1 MSSLVARAQLVAAV
15 AAQYSDHVDKEGRFP
30 SEAVRAMKEARL
42 LSAYIPREF
51 GGEGADLA
59 EIAEVVSVI
68 SQACASAGMTYAMH
82 QIKVSSVI
90 SHGDK
95 AEWHQ
100 EFMRRISRE
109 QLLVAS
115 ATTEGG
121 IGGNLRNSICAVE
134 RLAGDRFSLVKD
146 GTVISYGRDADAI
159 LITARSAPDA
169 PASDQ
174 VMAVLTKDQ
183 YKLELTGVWDAM
195 GMRGTCSD
203 NFKFSAEGDVAQIL
217 PNDFGEIAAKSML
230 AICHILWSAV
240 WYGIASSA
248 VSRAQSFVRAE
259 ARRNPGQTP
268 PGALRVAEAANMLQ
282 LMRSNTIAG
291 LSRFAMAK
299 ANDDDLGSVGFIVA
313 MNNIKIG
320 ASRMVVD
327 IINHALLITG
337 INGYRNNTPYS
348 VGRHMRDALSAQI
361 MISNDRIFGNVA
373 NLLLMHR
380 LDPSLAA

>member
-1 MSSLVARAQLVAAV
+1 MSSLVARAQLVGAV
-15 AAQYSDHVDKEGRFP
+15 AAQYCDDVDKEGRFP

-42 LSAYIPREF
+42 LSAFIPREF
-51 GGEGADLA
+51 GGEGADLS
-59 EIAEVVSVI
+59 EIAEVVSII

-100 EFMRRISRE
+100 DFMRRISRD

-121 IGGNLRNSICAVE
+121 VGGNLRNSICAVE
-134 RLAGDRFSLVKD
+134 RDGDRFTLAKD
-146 GTVISYGRDADAI
+146 GCVISYGRDADAI
-159 LITARSAPDA
+159 LITARSRPDA

-203 NFKFSAEGDVAQIL
+203 NFKFSAQGDVAQIL

-291 LSRFAMAK
+291 LSRFAGAQH
-299 ANDDDLGSVGFIVA
+299 NEDDLGSVGFIVA

>member
-15 AAQYSDHVDKEGRFP
+15 AAQYSEQVDQEGRFP
-30 SEAVRAMKEARL
+30 AESVRAMKEARL
-42 LSAYIPREF
+42 LSAFIPREF
-51 GGEGADLA
+51 GGEGADLS
-59 EIAEVVSVI
+59 EIAEVVSII
-68 SQACASAGMTYAMH
+68 SQSCASAGMTYAMH
-82 QIKVSSVI
+82 QIKVSSLI
-90 SHGDK
+90 SHGGM
-95 AEWHQ
+95 AEWHRD
-100 EFMRRISRE
+100 FMRRICQE

-121 IGGNLRNSICAVE
+121 IGGNLRNSACAVE
-134 RLAGDRFSLVKD
+134 RNGDRFKLVKD
-146 GTVISYGRDADAI
+146 GTCISYGRDADAI

-169 PASDQ
+169 PPSDQ
-174 VMAVLTKDQ
+174 VMAVVTKDQ
-183 YKLELTGVWDAM
+183 YKLELTNPWDAL

-203 NFKFSAEGDVAQIL
+203 NFKFSAEGDVQQIL
-217 PNDFGEIAAKSML
+217 PSDFGEIAAKSML

-248 VSRAQSFVRAE
+248 LGRAQAFVRAE
-259 ARRNPGQTP
+259 ARRTPNQTP

-291 LSRFAMAK
+291 LSRFAK
-299 ANDDDLGSVGFIVA
+299 AQRDEDDLGSVGFIVA

-337 INGYRNNTPYS
+337 INGYRNNSPYS

-380 LDPSLAA
+380 LDPALVA

>member
-1 MSSLVARAQLVAAV
+1 MSSLVARAQLVGAV
-15 AAQYSDHVDKEGRFP
+15 AAQYCEDVDKEGRFP

-42 LSAYIPREF
+42 LSAFIPRAF
-51 GGEGADLA
+51 GGEGADLS
-59 EIAEVVSVI
+59 EIAEVVSII

-100 EFMRRISRE
+100 DFMRRISRD

-121 IGGNLRNSICAVE
+121 VGGNLRNSICAVE
-134 RLAGDRFSLVKD
+134 RDGDRFTLAKD
-146 GTVISYGRDADAI
+146 GCVISYGRDADAI
-159 LITARSAPDA
+159 LITARSRPDA

-203 NFKFSAEGDVAQIL
+203 NFKFSAEGDVAQVL

-291 LSRFAMAK
+291 LSRFADAK
-299 ANDDDLGSVGFIVA
+299 LDEDDLGSVGFIVA

>member
-1 MSSLVARAQLVAAV
+1 MSSLVARAQLVGAV
-15 AAQYSDHVDKEGRFP
+15 AAQYCDDVDKEGRFP

-42 LSAYIPREF
+42 LSAFIPREF
-51 GGEGADLA
+51 GGEGADLS
-59 EIAEVVSVI
+59 EIAEVVSII

-100 EFMRRISRE
+100 DFMRRISRD

-121 IGGNLRNSICAVE
+121 VGGNLRNSICAVE
-134 RLAGDRFSLVKD
+134 RDGDSFTLAKD
-146 GTVISYGRDADAI
+146 GCVISYGRDADAI
-159 LITARSAPDA
+159 LITARSRPDA

-183 YKLELTGVWDAM
+183 YRLELTGVWDAL

-203 NFKFSAEGDVAQIL
+203 NFKFSAQGDVAQIL

-259 ARRNPGQTP
+259 ARRSPGQTP

-291 LSRFAMAK
+291 LSRFAGAK
-299 ANDDDLGSVGFIVA
+299 NDEDDLGSVGFIVA

>member
-1 MSSLVARAQLVAAV
+1 MSSLVARAQLVGAV
-15 AAQYSDHVDKEGRFP
+15 AAQYCENVDKEGRFP

-59 EIAEVVSVI
+59 EIAEVCSII
-68 SQACASAGMTYAMH
+68 SQSCASAGMTYAMH
-82 QIKVSSVI
+82 QIKLSSVI
-90 SHGDK
+90 SHG
-95 AEWHQ
+95 ANVEWHR
-100 EFMRRISRE
+100 EFMRRVSRD

-134 RLAGDRFSLVKD
+134 RNGDRFKLVKD
-146 GTVISYGRDADAI
+146 GTCISYGRDADAI
-159 LITARSAPDA
+159 LITARSSRDA

-183 YKLELTGVWDAM
+183 YNLEMIGAWDAM

-230 AICHILWSAV
+230 AICHILWSAI

-259 ARRNPGQTP
+259 ARRNPSQTP

-282 LMRSNTIAG
+282 LMRSNTVAG
-291 LSRFAMAK
+291 LTRFSRAQE
-299 ANDDDLGSVGFIVA
+299 NEDDLGSVGFIVA

-320 ASRMVVD
+320 ASRTVVD

-380 LDPSLAA
+380 LDPSLAV

>member
-15 AAQYSDHVDKEGRFP
+15 ASQYSDQVDKEGRFP
-30 SEAVRAMKEARL
+30 TEAVRAMKEARL

-51 GGEGADLA
+51 GGEGASLA
-59 EIAEVVSVI
+59 EIAEVCSVI
-68 SQACASAGMTYAMH
+68 SQSCSSAGMTFAMH
-82 QIKVSSVI
+82 QIKVSSLI
-90 SHGDK
+90 SHGCEAD
-95 AEWHQ
+95 WHRD
-100 EFMRRISRE
+100 FMRRICQE

-121 IGGNLRNSICAVE
+121 IGGNLRNSACAVE
-134 RLAGDRFSLVKD
+134 RNGDRFTLVKD
-146 GTVISYGRDADAI
+146 GTCISYGRDADAI

-169 PASDQ
+169 PPSDQ
-174 VMAVLTKDQ
+174 VMAVVTKDQ
-183 YKLELTGVWDAM
+183 YKLELTNPWDAL

-203 NFKFSAEGDVAQIL
+203 NFKFSAEGDVQQIL
-217 PNDFGEIAAKSML
+217 PSDFGEIAAKSML

-248 VSRAQSFVRAE
+248 LGRAQAFVRAE
-259 ARRNPGQTP
+259 ARRTPNQTP

-291 LSRFAMAK
+291 LSRFAK
-299 ANDDDLGSVGFIVA
+299 AQRDEDDLGSVGFIVA

-337 INGYRNNTPYS
+337 INGYRNNSPYS

-380 LDPSLAA
+380 LDPALVA

>member
-15 AAQYSDHVDKEGRFP
+15 AAQYSDQVDQEGRFP
-30 SEAVRAMKEARL
+30 AEAVRAMKEARL
-42 LSAYIPREF
+42 MSAFIQREF
-51 GGEGADLA
+51 GGEGAELG
-59 EIAEVVSVI
+59 EIAEVVSII

-82 QIKVSSVI
+82 QIKVSSLI
-90 SHGDK
+90 NHGAM
-95 AEWHQ
+95 AEWHRQ
-100 EFMRRISRE
+100 FMRRICDE
-109 QLLVAS
+109 QLLVGS

-121 IGGNLRNSICAVE
+121 VGGNLRNSICAVE
-134 RLAGDRFSLVKD
+134 RRGDRFTLNKD
-146 GTVISYGRDADAI
+146 GTLISYGAAADAI
-159 LITARSAPDA
+159 LITARSGPDA

-183 YKLELTGVWDAM
+183 YKLDLLQKWDAL

-203 NFKFSAEGDVAQIL
+203 NFKFSSEGAVEQIL
-217 PNDFGEIAAKSML
+217 PADFGEIAAKSML

-248 VSRAQSFVRAE
+248 LSRAQSFVRAE
-259 ARRNPGQTP
+259 ARRNPSQTP

-282 LMRSNTIAG
+282 MMRSNTIAG
-291 LSRFAMAK
+291 LSRYARAH
-299 ANDDDLGSVGFIVA
+299 DSEDDLGSVGFIVS

-320 ASRMVVD
+320 ASRMAVD

-337 INGYRNNTPYS
+337 IHGYRNNSPYS
-348 VGRHMRDALSAQI
+348 VGRHMRDALSAPI
-361 MISNDRIFGNVA
+361 MISNDRIFGNVS

-380 LDPSLAA
+380 LDPSLTG

>member
-1 MSSLVARAQLVAAV
+1 MSSLVARAQLVGAV
-15 AAQYSDHVDKEGRFP
+15 AAQYCEHVDKEGRFP

-42 LSAYIPREF
+42 LSAFIPKAF
-51 GGEGADLA
+51 GGEGAELS
-59 EIAEVVSVI
+59 EIAEVVSII

-82 QIKVSSVI
+82 QIKLSSVI

-95 AEWHQ
+95 AAWHQ
-100 EFMRRISRE
+100 DFMRRISRD

-134 RLAGDRFSLVKD
+134 RDGDRFTLAKD
-146 GTVISYGRDADAI
+146 GCVISYGRDADAI
-159 LITARSAPDA
+159 LITARSRPDA

-174 VMAVLTKDQ
+174 VMAVLTNDQ
-183 YKLELTGVWDAM
+183 YTLELTGTWDAM

-203 NFKFSAEGDVAQIL
+203 SFKFSAQGDVAQIL

-248 VSRAQSFVRAE
+248 VSRAQSFVRSE
-259 ARRNPGQTP
+259 ARRNPSQTP

-291 LSRFAMAK
+291 LSRFAQAQH
-299 ANDDDLGSVGFIVA
+299 NEDDLGSVGFIVA

>member
-1 MSSLVARAQLVAAV
+1 MSSLVARAQLVGAV
-15 AAQYSDHVDKEGRFP
+15 AAQYCDHVDKEGRFP

-42 LSAYIPREF
+42 LSAFIPKEF
-51 GGEGADLA
+51 GGEGADLS
-59 EIAEVVSVI
+59 EIAEVVSII

-95 AEWHQ
+95 DPWHQ
-100 EFMRRISRE
+100 DFMRRISRE

-121 IGGNLRNSICAVE
+121 IGGNLRNSICAIE
-134 RLAGDRFSLVKD
+134 RDGDRFRLAKD
-146 GTVISYGRDADAI
+146 GCVISYGRDADAI

-174 VMAVLTKDQ
+174 VMAVLTRDQ
-183 YKLELTGVWDAM
+183 YKLELTGTWDAM

-203 NFKFSAEGDVAQIL
+203 SFKFESEGAVAQIL

-259 ARRNPGQTP
+259 ARRNPSQTP

-291 LSRFAMAK
+291 LSRFAQAK
-299 ANDDDLGSVGFIVA
+299 HNEDDLGSVGFIVA

>member
-1 MSSLVARAQLVAAV
+1 MSSLVARAQLVGAV
-15 AAQYSDHVDKEGRFP
+15 AAQYCDHVDKEGRFP

-42 LSAYIPREF
+42 LSAFIPKEF
-51 GGEGADLA
+51 GGEGADLS
-59 EIAEVVSVI
+59 EIAEVVSII

-95 AEWHQ
+95 DPWHQ
-100 EFMRRISRE
+100 DFMRRISRD

-121 IGGNLRNSICAVE
+121 IGGNLRNSICAIE
-134 RLAGDRFSLVKD
+134 RDGDRFRLAKD
-146 GTVISYGRDADAI
+146 GCVISYGRDADAI

-174 VMAVLTKDQ
+174 VMAVLTRDQ
-183 YKLELTGVWDAM
+183 YKLELTGTWDAM

-203 NFKFSAEGDVAQIL
+203 SFKFESEGAVAQIL

-259 ARRNPGQTP
+259 ARRNPSQTP

-291 LSRFAMAK
+291 LSRFAEAK
-299 ANDDDLGSVGFIVA
+299 HNEDDLGSVGFIVA

>member
-1 MSSLVARAQLVAAV
+1 MSSLVARAQLVGAV
-15 AAQYSDHVDKEGRFP
+15 AAQYCDHVDKEGRFP

-42 LSAYIPREF
+42 LSAFIPKEF
-51 GGEGADLA
+51 GGEGADLS
-59 EIAEVVSVI
+59 EIAEVVSII

-95 AEWHQ
+95 DSWHQ

-121 IGGNLRNSICAVE
+121 IGGNLRNSICAIE
-134 RLAGDRFSLVKD
+134 RDGDRFRLAKD
-146 GTVISYGRDADAI
+146 GCVISYGRDADAI

-174 VMAVLTKDQ
+174 VMAVLTRDQ
-183 YKLELTGVWDAM
+183 YKLELTGTWDAM

-203 NFKFSAEGDVAQIL
+203 SFKFESEGAVAQIL

-259 ARRNPGQTP
+259 ARRNPSQTP

-291 LSRFAMAK
+291 LSRFAEAK
-299 ANDDDLGSVGFIVA
+299 HNEDDLGSVGFIVA

>member
-1 MSSLVARAQLVAAV
+1 MSSLVARAQLVGAV
-15 AAQYSDHVDKEGRFP
+15 AAQYCDHVDKEGRFP

-42 LSAYIPREF
+42 LSAFIPKEF

-59 EIAEVVSVI
+59 EIAEVVSII
-68 SQACASAGMTYAMH
+68 SQACASSGMTYAMH
-82 QIKVSSVI
+82 QIKLSSVI

-95 AEWHQ
+95 AAWHQ
-100 EFMRRISRE
+100 DFMRLISRD

-121 IGGNLRNSICAVE
+121 IGGNLRNSICAIE
-134 RLAGDRFSLVKD
+134 RDGERFKLAKD
-146 GTVISYGRDADAI
+146 GCVISYGRDADAI

-183 YKLELTGVWDAM
+183 YKLELTGVWDTM

-203 NFKFSAEGDVAQIL
+203 SFKFSAEGDVAQIL

-248 VSRAQSFVRAE
+248 VSRAQSFVRTE

-291 LSRFAMAK
+291 LSRFAQSQQ
-299 ANDDDLGSVGFIVA
+299 NEDDLGSVGFIVA

>member
-1 MSSLVARAQLVAAV
+1 VSSLVARAQLVGAV
-15 AAQYSDHVDKEGRFP
+15 AAQYCEHVDKEGRFP

-42 LSAYIPREF
+42 LSAFIPKEF
-51 GGEGADLA
+51 GGEGAELS
-59 EIAEVVSVI
+59 EIAEVVSII

-82 QIKVSSVI
+82 QIKLSSVI

-95 AEWHQ
+95 AAWHQ
-100 EFMRRISRE
+100 DFMRRISRD

-134 RLAGDRFSLVKD
+134 RDGDRFTLAKD
-146 GTVISYGRDADAI
+146 GCVISYGRDADAI
-159 LITARSAPDA
+159 LITARSRPDA

-174 VMAVLTKDQ
+174 VMAVLTNDQ
-183 YKLELTGVWDAM
+183 YTLELTGTWDAM

-203 NFKFSAEGDVAQIL
+203 SFKFSAQGDVAQIL

-248 VSRAQSFVRAE
+248 VSRAQSFVRSE
-259 ARRNPGQTP
+259 ARRNPSQTP

-291 LSRFAMAK
+291 LSRFAQAQH
-299 ANDDDLGSVGFIVA
+299 NEDDLGSVGFIVA

>member
-1 MSSLVARAQLVAAV
+1 MSSLVARAQLVGAV
-15 AAQYSDHVDKEGRFP
+15 AAQYCEHVDKEGRFP

-42 LSAYIPREF
+42 LSAFIPKEF
-51 GGEGADLA
+51 GGEGAELS
-59 EIAEVVSVI
+59 EIAEVVSII

-82 QIKVSSVI
+82 QIKLSSVI

-95 AEWHQ
+95 AAWHQ
-100 EFMRRISRE
+100 DFMRRISRD

-134 RLAGDRFSLVKD
+134 RDGDRFTLAKD
-146 GTVISYGRDADAI
+146 GCVISYGRDADAI
-159 LITARSAPDA
+159 LITARSRPDA

-174 VMAVLTKDQ
+174 VMAVLTNDQ
-183 YKLELTGVWDAM
+183 YTLELTGTWDAM

-203 NFKFSAEGDVAQIL
+203 SFKFSAHGDVAQIL

-259 ARRNPGQTP
+259 ARRNPSQTP

-291 LSRFAMAK
+291 LSRFAQAQH
-299 ANDDDLGSVGFIVA
+299 NEDDLGSVGFIVA

>member
-1 MSSLVARAQLVAAV
+1 MSSLVARAQLVGAV
-15 AAQYSDHVDKEGRFP
+15 AAQYCDDVDKEGRFP

-42 LSAYIPREF
+42 LSAFIPREF
-51 GGEGADLA
+51 GGEGADLS
-59 EIAEVVSVI
+59 EIAEVVSII

-100 EFMRRISRE
+100 DFMRRISRD

-121 IGGNLRNSICAVE
+121 VGGNLRNSICAVE
-134 RLAGDRFSLVKD
+134 RDGDSFTLAKD
-146 GTVISYGRDADAI
+146 GCVISYGRDADAI
-159 LITARSAPDA
+159 LITARSRPDA

-183 YKLELTGVWDAM
+183 YRLELTGVWDAL

-203 NFKFSAEGDVAQIL
+203 NFKFSAQGDVAQIL

-259 ARRNPGQTP
+259 ARRSPGQTP

-291 LSRFAMAK
+291 LSRFAGAK
-299 ANDDDLGSVGFIVA
+299 NDEDDLGSVGFIVA

-348 VGRHMRDALSAQI
+348 AGRHMRDALSAQI

>member
-1 MSSLVARAQLVAAV
+1 MSSLVARAQLVGAV
-15 AAQYSDHVDKEGRFP
+15 AAQYCEHVDKEGRFP

-42 LSAYIPREF
+42 LSAFIPKEF
-51 GGEGADLA
+51 GGEGAELS
-59 EIAEVVSVI
+59 EIAEVVSII

-82 QIKVSSVI
+82 QIKLSSVI

-95 AEWHQ
+95 AAWHQ
-100 EFMRRISRE
+100 DFMRRISRD

-134 RLAGDRFSLVKD
+134 RDGDRFTLAKD
-146 GTVISYGRDADAI
+146 GCVISYGRDADAI
-159 LITARSAPDA
+159 LITARSRPDA

-174 VMAVLTKDQ
+174 VMAVLTNDQ
-183 YKLELTGVWDAM
+183 YTLELTGTWDAM

-203 NFKFSAEGDVAQIL
+203 NFKFSAQGDVAQIL

-259 ARRNPGQTP
+259 ARRNPSQTP

-291 LSRFAMAK
+291 LSRFAQAQH
-299 ANDDDLGSVGFIVA
+299 NEDDLGSVGFIVA

>member
-1 MSSLVARAQLVAAV
+1 MSSLVARAQLVGAV
-15 AAQYSDHVDKEGRFP
+15 AAQYCEHVDKEGRFP

-42 LSAYIPREF
+42 LSAFIPKEF
-51 GGEGADLA
+51 GGEGAELS
-59 EIAEVVSVI
+59 EIAEVVSII

-82 QIKVSSVI
+82 QIKLSSVI

-95 AEWHQ
+95 AAWHQ
-100 EFMRRISRE
+100 DFMRRISRD

-134 RLAGDRFSLVKD
+134 RDGDRFTLAKD
-146 GTVISYGRDADAI
+146 GCVISYGRDADAI
-159 LITARSAPDA
+159 LITARSRPDA

-174 VMAVLTKDQ
+174 VMAVLTNDQ
-183 YKLELTGVWDAM
+183 YTLELTGTWDAM

-203 NFKFSAEGDVAQIL
+203 SFKFSAQGDVAQIL

-248 VSRAQSFVRAE
+248 VSRAQSFVRSE
-259 ARRNPGQTP
+259 ARRNPSQTP

-291 LSRFAMAK
+291 LSRFAQAQH
-299 ANDDDLGSVGFIVA
+299 NEDDLGSVGFIVA

>member
-1 MSSLVARAQLVAAV
+1 
-15 AAQYSDHVDKEGRFP
+15 
-30 SEAVRAMKEARL
+30 VRAMKEARL
-42 LSAYIPREF
+42 LSAFIPKEF
-51 GGEGADLA
+51 GGEGADLS
-59 EIAEVVSVI
+59 EIAEVVSII

-95 AEWHQ
+95 DSWHQ

-121 IGGNLRNSICAVE
+121 IGGNLRNSICAIE
-134 RLAGDRFSLVKD
+134 RDGDRFRLAKD
-146 GTVISYGRDADAI
+146 GCVISYGRDADAI

-174 VMAVLTKDQ
+174 VMAVLTRDQ
-183 YKLELTGVWDAM
+183 YKLELTGTWDAM

-203 NFKFSAEGDVAQIL
+203 SFKFESEGAVAQIL

-259 ARRNPGQTP
+259 ARRNPSQTP

-291 LSRFAMAK
+291 LSRFAEAK
-299 ANDDDLGSVGFIVA
+299 HNEDDLGSVGFIVA